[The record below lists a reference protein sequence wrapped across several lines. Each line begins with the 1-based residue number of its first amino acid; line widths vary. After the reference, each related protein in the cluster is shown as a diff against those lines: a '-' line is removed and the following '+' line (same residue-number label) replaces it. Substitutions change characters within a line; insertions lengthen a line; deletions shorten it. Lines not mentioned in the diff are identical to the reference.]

1 MHGNGNIPTQNNHV
15 GSLVTALTR
24 RMNSQYNRGLR
35 TKLFVLLRTALEW
48 KFYTYLNES
57 ALLAT
62 QKLRESVS
70 QFGEYKLCI
79 DIPEEWRAETPSTR
93 LQISNVHETGYFSHF
108 YYGSQCP
115 LHEACMQRIQKQS
128 QLLLRTQRSRI
139 IIKNK

>member
-1 MHGNGNIPTQNNHV
+1 MHGNGNIPTQNNHA
-15 GSLVTALTR
+15 GSLVTALIR

-79 DIPEEWRAETPSTR
+79 DIPEE
-93 LQISNVHETGYFSHF
+93 
-108 YYGSQCP
+108 
-115 LHEACMQRIQKQS
+115 
-128 QLLLRTQRSRI
+128 
-139 IIKNK
+139 